1 MSTQTDD
8 AKENIKF
15 YLDGKAFVVKK
26 FNKNSSLLFARE
38 ELTFKKKLE
47 FNFIMKDGFQIEKD
61 EEWEFSLVDIL
72 DGDKVYLKSLQKVL
86 SEDKTVDTP
95 IEKNKKIV
103 EESNNENS
111 QNNIN
116 DKPPA
121 ETPISNRGS
130 EGRNNIDKNIYN
142 LNNKIVDESNKTHLE
157 KKENQTPIE
166 GITELAKV
174 KVYINGNYQF
184 DYDFDKNWTLS
195 KARNKLLNQI
205 KNDFLFLLPDGFII
219 NHEEEDI
226 FTIEGILN
234 GDKIYINQEKIIME
248 MNKKNIKKSSQST
261 YIKKII
267 KSILKKILILM

>member
-1 MSTQTDD
+1 
-8 AKENIKF
+8 
-15 YLDGKAFVVKK
+15 
-26 FNKNSSLLFARE
+26 
-38 ELTFKKKLE
+38 
-47 FNFIMKDGFQIEKD
+47 MKDGFQIEKD

-72 DGDKVYLKSLQKVL
+72 GGDKVYLKSLQKVL
-86 SEDKTVDTP
+86 SEDKTADTP